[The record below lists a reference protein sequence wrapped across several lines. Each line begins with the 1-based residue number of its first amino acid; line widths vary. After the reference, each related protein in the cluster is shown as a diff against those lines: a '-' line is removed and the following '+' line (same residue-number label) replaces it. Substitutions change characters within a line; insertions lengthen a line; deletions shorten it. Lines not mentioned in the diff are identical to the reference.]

1 MYSIQ
6 SYNPDNPYG
15 AKKLYKVLSIKR
27 FMKLKDARA
36 TRRIHNPR
44 QVKGMILVDDGRL
57 DTITFDCDIL
67 PRNGCWEICIYNEDI
82 AKETKTLATK
92 MDAVAYYN
100 V

>member
-1 MYSIQ
+1 MYTRQ
-6 SYNPDNPYG
+6 SYNPHNPYG
-15 AKKLYKVLSIKR
+15 EKKLYKVLNVKRYMNIK
-27 FMKLKDARA
+27 DIRA

-57 DTITFDCDIL
+57 DTLTFDCDIL

-82 AKETKTLATK
+82 AENVKTLATK
-92 MDAVAYYN
+92 MNAVAYYS